1 MINDSIFEKDSD
13 VFEKERELTIESLL
27 FDKMQDVTIEGVVG
41 AGNVY
46 ASSAGMLGNSDD
58 TIDIEGF
65 DMFDTLNPEEE

>member
-1 MINDSIFEKDSD
+1 MINDDIFEKDSD

-27 FDKMQDVTIEGVVG
+27 FDKMQDVTVEGVVG
-41 AGNVY
+41 VGNVY

-65 DMFDTLNPEEE
+65 DMFDTLSPEEE